1 MKKIYQIILIF
12 LIIGITNINA
22 QTNQI
27 GIISKAAN
35 AELSDYLN
43 KIPVGQENMFGF
55 TNRGEFS
62 QAEIGDPYEVF
73 TLSPEFFDTKNI
85 IRNKTYIVS
94 TENWRVPIIVN
105 NQHRALLT
113 VSKVN
118 NQWSVVK
125 LGAKGLAEELD
136 MFNKNHP
143 SIHESKILRVFQLK
157 GDFIVTSENIVYP
170 LTSARNGLLI
180 DNSGNKGYSI
190 YEILTL
196 IKNNRN

>member
-1 MKKIYQIILIF
+1 MKKLLLILLCLPMIGFGQLNIITKVANEELISF
-12 LIIGITNINA
+12 L
-22 QTNQI
+22 Q
-27 GIISKAAN
+27 
-35 AELSDYLN
+35 

-73 TLSPEFFDTKNI
+73 TLSLEFFDTKNI

-136 MFNKNHP
+136 IFNKNHP
-143 SIHESKILRVFQLK
+143 SINESNILRVFQLK
-157 GDFIVTSENIVYP
+157 SDFILTSEKIVYP
-170 LTSARNGLLI
+170 LTSAKQLLSI
-180 DNSGNKGYSI
+180 KGDKDISYSLYDILLLFKNKI
-190 YEILTL
+190 I
-196 IKNNRN
+196 IN

>member
-1 MKKIYQIILIF
+1 MIGFGQLNIITKLANEELISF
-12 LIIGITNINA
+12 L
-22 QTNQI
+22 Q
-27 GIISKAAN
+27 
-35 AELSDYLN
+35 

-62 QAEIGDPYEVF
+62 LAEIGDPYEVF
-73 TLSPEFFDTKNI
+73 TLSLEFFDTKNI

-136 MFNKNHP
+136 IFNKNHP
-143 SIHESKILRVFQLK
+143 SINESNILRVFQLK
-157 GDFIVTSENIVYP
+157 SDFILSSEKIVYP
-170 LTSARNGLLI
+170 LTSAKQLLSI
-180 DNSGNKGYSI
+180 KGDKDISYSLYDILLLFKNKI
-190 YEILTL
+190 IT
-196 IKNNRN
+196 N

>member
-1 MKKIYQIILIF
+1 MKKLLLILLCLPMIGFGQLNIITKVVNEELISF
-12 LIIGITNINA
+12 L
-22 QTNQI
+22 Q
-27 GIISKAAN
+27 
-35 AELSDYLN
+35 

-73 TLSPEFFDTKNI
+73 TLSLEFFDTKNI

-136 MFNKNHP
+136 IFNKNHP
-143 SIHESKILRVFQLK
+143 SINESNILRVFQLK
-157 GDFIVTSENIVYP
+157 SDFILTSEKIVYP
-170 LTSARNGLLI
+170 LTSAKQLLSI
-180 DNSGNKGYSI
+180 KGDKDISYSLYDILLLFKNKI
-190 YEILTL
+190 IT
-196 IKNNRN
+196 N

>member
-1 MKKIYQIILIF
+1 MIGFGQLNIITKVANEELISF
-12 LIIGITNINA
+12 L
-22 QTNQI
+22 Q
-27 GIISKAAN
+27 
-35 AELSDYLN
+35 

-73 TLSPEFFDTKNI
+73 TLSLEFFDTKNI

-125 LGAKGLAEELD
+125 LGAKALAEELD
-136 MFNKNHP
+136 IFNKNHP
-143 SIHESKILRVFQLK
+143 SINESNILRVFQLK
-157 GDFIVTSENIVYP
+157 SDFILTSEKIVYP
-170 LTSARNGLLI
+170 LTSAKQLLSI
-180 DNSGNKGYSI
+180 KGDKDISYSLYDILLLFKNKI
-190 YEILTL
+190 I
-196 IKNNRN
+196 IN

>member
-1 MKKIYQIILIF
+1 MKKLLLILLCLPMIGFGQLNIITKVANEELISF
-12 LIIGITNINA
+12 L
-22 QTNQI
+22 Q
-27 GIISKAAN
+27 
-35 AELSDYLN
+35 

-73 TLSPEFFDTKNI
+73 TLSLEFFDTKNI

-125 LGAKGLAEELD
+125 LGAKALAEELD
-136 MFNKNHP
+136 IFNKNHP
-143 SIHESKILRVFQLK
+143 SINESNILRVFQLK
-157 GDFIVTSENIVYP
+157 SDFILTSEKIVYP
-170 LTSARNGLLI
+170 LTSAKQLLSI
-180 DNSGNKGYSI
+180 KGDKDISYSLYDILLLFKNKI
-190 YEILTL
+190 I
-196 IKNNRN
+196 IN

>member
-1 MKKIYQIILIF
+1 MKKLLLILLCLPMIGFGQLNIITKVVNEELISF
-12 LIIGITNINA
+12 L
-22 QTNQI
+22 Q
-27 GIISKAAN
+27 
-35 AELSDYLN
+35 

-73 TLSPEFFDTKNI
+73 TLSLEFFDTKNI

-125 LGAKGLAEELD
+125 LGAKALAEELD
-136 MFNKNHP
+136 IFNKNHP
-143 SIHESKILRVFQLK
+143 SINESNILRVFQLK
-157 GDFIVTSENIVYP
+157 SDFILTSEKIVYP
-170 LTSARNGLLI
+170 LTSAKQLLSI
-180 DNSGNKGYSI
+180 KGDKDISYSLYDILLLFKNKI
-190 YEILTL
+190 I
-196 IKNNRN
+196 IN

>member
-1 MKKIYQIILIF
+1 MIGFGQLNIITKVVNEELISF
-12 LIIGITNINA
+12 L
-22 QTNQI
+22 Q
-27 GIISKAAN
+27 
-35 AELSDYLN
+35 

-73 TLSPEFFDTKNI
+73 TLSLEFFDTKNI

-125 LGAKGLAEELD
+125 LGAKALAEELD
-136 MFNKNHP
+136 IFNKNHP
-143 SIHESKILRVFQLK
+143 SINESNILRVFQLK
-157 GDFIVTSENIVYP
+157 SDFILTSEKIVYP
-170 LTSARNGLLI
+170 LTSAKQLLSI
-180 DNSGNKGYSI
+180 KGDKDISYSLYDILLLFKNKI
-190 YEILTL
+190 I
-196 IKNNRN
+196 IN